1 MSEKNTQTQTQAKTT
16 ATPETKIAPS
26 TGDLLLGDAKESAR
40 RLAAKQFIKMTRE
53 PLVALLSRHLDP
65 HDEGM
70 RAKVAAFLD
79 TDLGEGIV
87 AMLLSLGVSVIPTN
101 QAEVAQLAQQ
111 LRIKAMTDVGD
122 VVADLLMAPLREV
135 LSVFIRGENP
145 VLAALPAATAN
156 VAVPSFSE
164 VSQPVQV
171 NG

>member
-1 MSEKNTQTQTQAKTT
+1 
-16 ATPETKIAPS
+16 
-26 TGDLLLGDAKESAR
+26 
-40 RLAAKQFIKMTRE
+40 
-53 PLVALLSRHLDP
+53 
-65 HDEGM
+65 
-70 RAKVAAFLD
+70 
-79 TDLGEGIV
+79 
-87 AMLLSLGVSVIPTN
+87 MLLSLGVSVIPTN